1 MASRDDT
8 PTTARN
14 TASTTTPPATPR
26 RAVFEP
32 VNRGAREPALHDDAS
47 TDPALHAVPTPPD
60 TPARR
65 TDRGSSNMPHAR
77 ARNDGADDASTR
89 HEPITEPNSAP
100 EADADLPD
108 WAACP
113 ICHAALIDA
122 MTTPC
127 AHTFCGPCLAQWMFG
142 SPALP
147 ANWDRVGGGGDAAAL
162 VDRAMPCAMCR
173 QPVAWSDLTPRADL
187 VARVRERFG
196 AQVKARMSDPEV
208 QVWATRRQVTVR
220 FAIGNRHM
228 YVIENMLAN
237 RSNVHLWTFYVHA
250 DPPHLDAVLI
260 DRVVVHLHPTF
271 RPASVTLTAPPFE
284 LKRLGWGIFNIACE
298 IYWKPSIQTPAN
310 PTVAEWLLDFTDD
323 GSATHFDVPFLIP
336 RADDQNDDDTASA
349 LALHPTPPRP
359 APAPALNPTSHV
371 DVPQED
377 PPTVPTL
384 LTRPRSPPTEFDDE
398 DSVAALPPPVS
409 GTSTPAHQPR
419 QRLRTTDS
427 NWSIFSDPLSEAE
440 RVEVGRS
447 LDEELHELGITG
459 DEDVEEE
466 PDGVEEAP
474 AWVAGWAAAS
484 AAAGGIGGIGGGG
497 EGGVEREE

>member
-1 MASRDDT
+1 MAPRDA
-8 PTTARN
+8 PATARS
-14 TASTTTPPATPR
+14 TANTTTPPATPR
-26 RAVFEP
+26 RTSTDLDP
-32 VNRGAREPALHDDAS
+32 DAS
-47 TDPALHAVPTPPD
+47 EAAPGAAHAAPAVPLHAVLSPPETPS
-60 TPARR
+60 RR
-65 TDRGSSNMPHAR
+65 TDRGSSNMRRAR
-77 ARNDGADDASTR
+77 ARTESDGGGAAHLHEEPTSASVT
-89 HEPITEPNSAP
+89 
-100 EADADLPD
+100 DADLPD

-113 ICHAALIDA
+113 ICHAVLIDA

-147 ANWDRVGGGGDAAAL
+147 ADWDRVGGGGGGGDAAAL
-162 VDRAMPCAMCR
+162 RVNRAMPCAMCR
-173 QPVAWSDLTPRADL
+173 QPVAWNDLTPRADL
-187 VARVRERFG
+187 VARVREQFA

-220 FAIGNRHM
+220 FAIGNQHT

-298 IYWKPSIQTPAN
+298 IYWKPSIQSPAN
-310 PTVAEWLLDFTDD
+310 PTVAEWLLDFTGD
-323 GSATHFDVPFLIP
+323 GSATHLDVPFLIP
-336 RADDQNDDDTASA
+336 RADDQDADDTASA
-349 LALHPTPPRP
+349 LALHPTPSHRT
-359 APAPALNPTSHV
+359 AEPALDPA

-377 PPTVPTL
+377 LPTVATL
-384 LTRPRSPPTEFDDE
+384 LTRARSPPRDSDADE
-398 DSVAALPPPVS
+398 DPIAALPLPVS
-409 GTSTPAHQPR
+409 GTSTPAR
-419 QRLRTTDS
+419 QRRQRHRTTDS

-466 PDGVEEAP
+466 PDGVDEEPP
-474 AWVAGWAAAS
+474 AWVAGWAAAH
-484 AAAGGIGGIGGGG
+484 AAMLGGGMGG

>member
-1 MASRDDT
+1 MRHGRARDDDDGCGELHES
-8 PTTARN
+8 TAE
-14 TASTTTPPATPR
+14 A
-26 RAVFEP
+26 
-32 VNRGAREPALHDDAS
+32 
-47 TDPALHAVPTPPD
+47 
-60 TPARR
+60 
-65 TDRGSSNMPHAR
+65 
-77 ARNDGADDASTR
+77 
-89 HEPITEPNSAP
+89 NSASAT
-100 EADADLPD
+100 EADLLD

-113 ICHAALIDA
+113 ICHAVLIDA

-127 AHTFCGPCLAQWMFG
+127 GHTFCGPCLAQWMFG
-142 SPALP
+142 CAALP
-147 ANWDRVGGGGDAAAL
+147 ADWDRVGGGGDAAPR

-173 QPVAWSDLTPRADL
+173 QPVAWGDLTPRADL
-187 VARVRERFG
+187 VARVREKYA
-196 AQVKARMSDPEV
+196 AQVKARMTDPEV
-208 QVWATRRQVTVR
+208 QVWGTRRQVTVR

-284 LKRLGWGIFNIACE
+284 LKRLGWGIFNIAVE

-336 RADDQNDDDTASA
+336 RADSNNGTASA
-349 LALHPTPPRP
+349 LALHPAAPPHP
-359 APAPALNPTSHV
+359 APVSAPDPV

-377 PPTVPTL
+377 LPTVAAPFS
-384 LTRPRSPPTEFDDE
+384 RPRSPPTEFDDE
-398 DSVAALPPPVS
+398 DSVAVLPPPVS
-409 GTSTPAHQPR
+409 GASTPARQPR
-419 QRLRTTDS
+419 QRHLTTDS

-459 DEDVEEE
+459 YEDVEEE
-466 PDGVEEAP
+466 PEGIEEEAP

-484 AAAGGIGGIGGGG
+484 AAMTRGGLGGG

>member
-1 MASRDDT
+1 MASRDV

-14 TASTTTPPATPR
+14 TPSTTTPPETPR
-26 RAVFEP
+26 RAIFEL
-32 VNRGAREPALHDDAS
+32 VDRVRALGAAPRDEL
-47 TDPALHAVPTPPD
+47 TDPLHAVPTPPE

-65 TDRGSSNMPHAR
+65 TARGSSRSSSSSMRNAR
-77 ARNDGADDASTR
+77 ANADDNNEDDTAAHR
-89 HEPITEPNSAP
+89 HEPVEVAP
-100 EADADLPD
+100 ANATDADLPD

-113 ICHAALIDA
+113 ICHAVLIDA

-127 AHTFCGPCLAQWMFG
+127 GHTFCGPCLAQWMFG
-142 SPALP
+142 CAALP
-147 ANWDRVGGGGDAAAL
+147 ADWDR
-162 VDRAMPCAMCR
+162 
-173 QPVAWSDLTPRADL
+173 PVAWGDLTPRADL
-187 VARVRERFG
+187 VARVREKF
-196 AQVKARMSDPEV
+196 AVQVKARINDPEV

-220 FAIGNRHM
+220 FAIGNRHT

-237 RSNVHLWTFYVHA
+237 RSNVHLWTFFVHA

-284 LKRLGWGIFNIACE
+284 LKRLGWGIFNIAVE
-298 IYWKPSIQTPAN
+298 IYWKLSIQTPAN

-336 RADDQNDDDTASA
+336 RADDDGDTASA
-349 LALHPTPPRP
+349 LALHPTPPHP
-359 APAPALNPTSHV
+359 PPSSAPDPTTTHA

-377 PPTVPTL
+377 LPTVPTPL
-384 LTRPRSPPTEFDDE
+384 SRPRSPHNDDDE
-398 DSVAALPPPVS
+398 DSVSALPPLT
-409 GTSTPAHQPR
+409 GASTPARQPR
-419 QRLRTTDS
+419 QRHRTTDS

-466 PDGVEEAP
+466 PEGVDEERAP
-474 AWVAGWAAAS
+474 GW
-484 AAAGGIGGIGGGG
+484 
-497 EGGVEREE
+497 GGVEREE